1 MRKQTKIAAIVSA
14 AALLAVGA
22 SMTSFAATGWQEENG
37 TWVYYDKDGEYVTN
51 SWQKSGDNYF
61 YLDDDG
67 LMAVDSLI
75 EDDENYYYVDSNGA
89 MVTNQW
95 IAIDNENYG
104 DDNEPEVHWYYF
116 QANGKAY
123 KRSATA
129 TSIQLKTINGK
140 KYTFNENGQM
150 LYGWVTSTGEIGDGS
165 DAYTNCEY
173 YFGGENDG
181 AMTVGWVEI
190 DLTDVADADDD
201 QPGDAYWEADQT
213 RWFYFRS
220 SGKKVTNT
228 TNYPIN
234 GRRYGFDEDGRM
246 IASWYASGVT
256 ATNTVAAG
264 EFMYF
269 STPEDG
275 ARYTKG
281 WFKVVPGYYLS
292 KSDYED
298 GSSNWYYAQGNGKIY
313 AGVIK
318 PINGKKYAFA
328 SDGSMLSGFQLLT
341 VDGNGNITSDPE
353 KKDSKGNVISLSK
366 STEAEFLNTVEALQ
380 EEIAGNTTTSTTFYY
395 FSGDA
400 DADGSMKTGKYT
412 ITIDDADYTF
422 SFQTSGADKGKAVHG
437 YKSSEKKIYVGGM
450 LLKASSDNKV
460 EVVVQKKNMYYKMSV
475 ADFIKDAQTLGYGE
489 ITGVPSKADSSVKT
503 YAYDVYETDATT
515 GTKTPTTTDITAVYV
530 INTSGT
536 VLTSPKKDAEG
547 YKVTGA
553 KDGTAI
559 SITLE

>member
-104 DDNEPEVHWYYF
+104 DENEPEVHWYYF

-123 KRSATA
+123 KKSASAT
-129 TSIQLKTINGK
+129 TVQLKTINGK

-150 LYGWVTSTGEIGDGS
+150 LYGWVTSAGEVDYGS
-165 DAYTNCEY
+165 DAYTNCDY

-190 DLTDVADADDD
+190 DLTDVADADTE

-213 RWFYFRS
+213 RWFYFKS

-228 TNYPIN
+228 TNQSIN
-234 GRRYGFDEDGRM
+234 GRRYGFDEYGRM
-246 IASWYASGVT
+246 IAGWNVATDSFATAS
-256 ATNTVAAG
+256 
-264 EFMYF
+264 EYMYF

-281 WFKVVPGYYLS
+281 WFKVVPGYYLGAS
-292 KSDYED
+292 YTKDETTGAVTFKTTSSDYED
-298 GSSNWYYAQGNGKIY
+298 GSSNWYYAQGDGKIY
-313 AGVIK
+313 ASVIK
-318 PINGKKYAFA
+318 SINGKKYAFA

-341 VDGNGNITSDPE
+341 VDSNGNIGSNPTNS
-353 KKDSKGNVISLSK
+353 GK
-366 STEAEFLNTVEALQ
+366 STEADFLKTVETLQ
-380 EEIAGNTTTSTTFYY
+380 QQIVAGTTTFYY

-460 EVVVQKKNMYYKMSV
+460 EVVVQKKDMYFKMSV
-475 ADFIKDAQTLGYGE
+475 ADFIKDAQKLGYGE
-489 ITGVPSKADSSVKT
+489 ITGVSLTTDSSVKT
-503 YAYDVYETDATT
+503 YAYDVYKTDGTT
-515 GTKTPTTTDITAVYV
+515 LTTDDITAVYV

-536 VLTSPKKDAEG
+536 VLTSQKKDAEG

-553 KDGTAI
+553 KDGKAI